1 MTTAGYTIP
10 PQMMADEKEHRRQL
24 AQALGNAMTGKV
36 NAVTQVTLAANV
48 TTTTFTDARIGANTF
63 FGFQPLTADAAGA
76 VAGLYVSSQANGTAT
91 LTHSSASSTDRTFRV
106 LLIG

>member
-1 MTTAGYTIP
+1 MTTQGYPVP
-10 PQMMADEKEHRRQL
+10 PLMMANEKEHRRQI
-24 AQALGNAMTGKV
+24 AQALGNTISGKM
-36 NAVTQVTLAANV
+36 NAVTEVTLAAGV

-76 VAGLYVSSQANGTAT
+76 VAGLYVSSQANGSAT
-91 LTHSSASSTDRTFRV
+91 LTHSSASSLDRTFRV

>member
-1 MTTAGYTIP
+1 MTTQGYPVP
-10 PQMMADEKEHRRQL
+10 PQMMPNEEEHRRQIALSL
-24 AQALGNAMTGKV
+24 ANAMSGKM
-36 NAVTQVTLAANV
+36 NAVTEVTLTASA

-91 LTHSSASSTDRTFRV
+91 LTHSSASSLDRTFRV